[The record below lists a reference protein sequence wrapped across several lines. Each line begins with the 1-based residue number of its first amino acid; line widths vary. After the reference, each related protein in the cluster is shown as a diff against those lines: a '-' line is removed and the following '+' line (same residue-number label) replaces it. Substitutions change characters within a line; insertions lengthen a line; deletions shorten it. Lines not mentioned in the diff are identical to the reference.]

1 MSVEYMFDFVII
13 RHSPHFAEDELEKKS
28 SSYINVN
35 GVEISLGQLI
45 CQSLSQLCTYLT
57 FSVMYSSIKRR
68 LWIVI
73 KPLHML

>member
-13 RHSPHFAEDELEKKS
+13 RHSPHFADDELEKKS

-45 CQSLSQLCTYLT
+45 
-57 FSVMYSSIKRR
+57 
-68 LWIVI
+68 
-73 KPLHML
+73 